1 MVGGGRGSWLPAAGA
16 LALFALLGALRT
28 ARPPAAPSSL
38 AVASRRRGGHTLK
51 ARSEYEDRL
60 GVPIGDGLYDY
71 EHLVELHRTTTLRL
85 LDYDGDDVLW
95 AVGGTDGGEGAAPG
109 GAVLTVKFVEAG
121 THAVTATASDGFLL
135 GSFGVT
141 AKYVRRELRD
151 LSAGDRER
159 YFGALH
165 AVYATSD
172 ADGARLYGSDFRSAH
187 WFVRE
192 HLYGAAQRDCDH
204 WHDDAGFLTHHVGVT
219 MLLERS
225 LQAVDATV
233 ASHYW
238 DYTLDAA
245 RAQAT
250 GESYAAAYD
259 GSIFGE
265 GWFGSTNPSNSD
277 HVVASGRWAYTPV
290 MTAARSY
297 SNITNPYGLLR
308 SPWNT
313 NPAPYVARYD
323 RVLGVVHGQNHLPLC
338 ADFQAETIE
347 GAQTIGRL
355 FSALNSAL
363 HGSVH
368 IMLGGHWGF
377 DPLLTNSSKHY
388 KALGWRSDQMLLG
401 SKFLWRSG
409 YVDCPEDCA
418 GLAAENCTCTCGRRA
433 AGPDGSPAS
442 ASQFLV
448 DTGFAAVVGTN
459 ILQKSEDALR
469 GFENVADVLCHV
481 GHAGEMFTS
490 AAPQDPLFWP
500 LHGLAE
506 RYLQLLRTWHR
517 NGTFIMNETWGYVH
531 SKGVLSDTE
540 LVCDWQGVSGEEM
553 PNCTSPT
560 TCDGHHAK
568 DVLPFEWPVPPDVEG
583 ARATYTNE
591 EFYELIAP
599 WDVRMP
605 YVYDKLSTWPACPG
619 GQIQPHNGGASAA

>member
-1 MVGGGRGSWLPAAGA
+1 MVGGGGGSWLPAAGA
-16 LALFALLGALRT
+16 LALFALLAALRT

-85 LDYDGDDVLW
+85 IDYDGDDVLW
-95 AVGGTDGGEGAAPG
+95 TVGGTDGSEGAAPG

-250 GESYAAAYD
+250 GESYAAAYN

-265 GWFGSTNPSNSD
+265 GWFGSGQDKRAKFPTSKAHISAVRVDEPENSD
-277 HVVASGRWAYTPV
+277 HVVASGRWAYTPL

-313 NPAPYVARYD
+313 NPVPYVARYD

-355 FSALNSAL
+355 FSALNSARSTARA
-363 HGSVH
+363 HH
-368 IMLGGHWGF
+368 ARGHWGF
-377 DPLLTNSSKHY
+377 D
-388 KALGWRSDQMLLG
+388 R
-401 SKFLWRSG
+401 
-409 YVDCPEDCA
+409 C
-418 GLAAENCTCTCGRRA
+418 
-433 AGPDGSPAS
+433 
-442 ASQFLV
+442 
-448 DTGFAAVVGTN
+448 
-459 ILQKSEDALR
+459 
-469 GFENVADVLCHV
+469 
-481 GHAGEMFTS
+481 
-490 AAPQDPLFWP
+490 
-500 LHGLAE
+500 
-506 RYLQLLRTWHR
+506 
-517 NGTFIMNETWGYVH
+517 
-531 SKGVLSDTE
+531 
-540 LVCDWQGVSGEEM
+540 
-553 PNCTSPT
+553 
-560 TCDGHHAK
+560 
-568 DVLPFEWPVPPDVEG
+568 
-583 ARATYTNE
+583 
-591 EFYELIAP
+591 
-599 WDVRMP
+599 
-605 YVYDKLSTWPACPG
+605 
-619 GQIQPHNGGASAA
+619 